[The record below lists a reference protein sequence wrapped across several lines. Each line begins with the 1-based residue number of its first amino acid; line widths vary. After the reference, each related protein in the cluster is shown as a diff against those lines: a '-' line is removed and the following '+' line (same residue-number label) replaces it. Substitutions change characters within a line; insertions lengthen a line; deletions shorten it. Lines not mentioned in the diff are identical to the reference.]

1 MPRNIQHLSELIAK
15 DLPIAVPALVA
26 GGFASRTTIWRF
38 ARDGMPVV
46 RIGRRVFVK
55 FSDLTHAS
63 SGTICAAIGEISH
76 TKHEI

>member
-1 MPRNIQHLSELIAK
+1 MPRDIQQLSELIEK

-55 FSDLTHAS
+55 FSDLTRAS
-63 SGTICAAIGEISH
+63 CGTIRASVSTISN
-76 TKHEI
+76 TNQEN